1 MSSDRIR
8 FNSFTV
14 EGVSL
19 TGVFVS
25 VMIIRVEN
33 AKLRTMTAIVSSDA
47 FGTFAII
54 PSRMLNDN
62 LLFAGLASIIL
73 TVGLYLFFWF
83 RDKKQLQSAVE
94 TPAPSTAP
102 VPEPV
107 RDREMVRL
115 QLQAYERL
123 ILLTERIAL
132 HNIVHRIPG
141 EGLPHRE
148 YAGLLIGQIRS
159 EAEHNITQQVYV
171 TDAAWDAVQR
181 YREQNVFIIG
191 NLSSALP
198 AEADGRQLAGMIL
211 ELMQTD
217 PGASLYPVVLDALR
231 YEARKLL

>member
-1 MSSDRIR
+1 
-8 FNSFTV
+8 
-14 EGVSL
+14 
-19 TGVFVS
+19 
-25 VMIIRVEN
+25 
-33 AKLRTMTAIVSSDA
+33 
-47 FGTFAII
+47 
-54 PSRMLNDN
+54 MLNDH
-62 LLFAGLASIIL
+62 LLFAGLASIVL

-83 RDKKQLQSAVE
+83 RDKKQWQSATVAQMPIN
-94 TPAPSTAP
+94 TPT
-102 VPEPV
+102 PEPV

-132 HNIVHRIPG
+132 HNIVHRISG
-141 EGLPHRE
+141 DGIPHRE

-198 AEADGRQLAGMIL
+198 PEADGRQLAALIL
-211 ELMQTD
+211 ELVQKD
-217 PGASLYPVVLDALR
+217 PGASLYPVVLEALR
-231 YEARKLL
+231 FEARRLL